1 MRNSGAKAVV
11 ESVGDHGCEYM
22 TGGVVVILG
31 STGRNFGAGMS
42 GGIAFVYDENGDFE
56 SRFNSGLADLEVV
69 AEVEDT
75 NVLRD
80 MIENHEKLTGSKQA
94 GMILGDWQE
103 SISKFKKVM
112 PRDYKRVLEA
122 KSNKEDT
129 ELEEVRYG

>member
-1 MRNSGAKAVV
+1 
-11 ESVGDHGCEYM
+11 
-22 TGGVVVILG
+22 
-31 STGRNFGAGMS
+31 MS
-42 GGIAFVYDENGDFE
+42 GGIAFVYDENGDFA

-69 AEVEDT
+69 AEIEDT